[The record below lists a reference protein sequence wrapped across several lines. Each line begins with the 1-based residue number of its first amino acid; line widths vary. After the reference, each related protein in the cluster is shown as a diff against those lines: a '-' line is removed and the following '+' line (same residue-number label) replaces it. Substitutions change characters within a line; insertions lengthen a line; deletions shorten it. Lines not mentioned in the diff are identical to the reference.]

1 MGRPI
6 IGITGELE
14 AARWRNWIRE
24 AVLSPVSYTRAV
36 ERAGGTPVILPPVPS
51 SSVPS
56 LVAKIDALVVAGGR
70 DVDPSLYNET
80 PHDQTDVPD
89 HRRDRFEILMTR
101 AAIEADL
108 PFLAICR
115 GMHILNVAR
124 GGTLIQHLP
133 DRLGSESHK
142 PDPVKM
148 TIHDVEISAASNLG
162 RVLGTTA
169 QVPAAHH
176 QGIDR
181 IGSGLLTVAWTPDQ
195 VVEAVELQGHRF
207 GIGVQW
213 HPEEG
218 DDTRIFEALVAAAK
232 PATAPAPAAE
242 VTGRSKRSSKR
253 HATRSLPQRQ
263 PPGTAI
269 GEPAAPRSGL
279 RSAGLRV
286 QPGSGPRPTGQAGPH
301 GRGVPFQPRRR
312 RTAAISAAVRQRF
325 SVVSGQPY
333 LRVSVP
339 WTRFALSRR
348 VSRQRPSAGWAASPS
363 SSTHRSY
370 SSYRLSRY
378 LVPLPCLR
386 LACRLAAGRPWARS
400 TP

>member
-14 AARWRNWIRE
+14 AARWGNWIRE
-24 AVLSPVSYTRAV
+24 AVVSPVSYTRAV

-56 LVAKIDALVVAGGR
+56 LIAKIDGLLVAGGR
-70 DVDPSLYNET
+70 DVDPSLYNEA

-148 TIHDVEISAASNLG
+148 TIHDVEISAASKLG
-162 RVLGTTA
+162 RVLGATA

-195 VVEAVELQGHRF
+195 VVEAVELQGHKF

-232 PATAPAPAAE
+232 PAPAAAPAAE
-242 VTGRSKRSSKR
+242 VAGRSKRTSKR
-253 HATRSLPQRQ
+253 HAARSL
-263 PPGTAI
+263 
-269 GEPAAPRSGL
+269 
-279 RSAGLRV
+279 
-286 QPGSGPRPTGQAGPH
+286 
-301 GRGVPFQPRRR
+301 
-312 RTAAISAAVRQRF
+312 RQR
-325 SVVSGQPY
+325 
-333 LRVSVP
+333 
-339 WTRFALSRR
+339 
-348 VSRQRPSAGWAASPS
+348 
-363 SSTHRSY
+363 
-370 SSYRLSRY
+370 
-378 LVPLPCLR
+378 
-386 LACRLAAGRPWARS
+386 
-400 TP
+400 

>member
-24 AVLSPVSYTRAV
+24 AVVSPVSYTRAV

-56 LVAKIDALVVAGGR
+56 LVARIDALVVTGGR
-70 DVDPSLYNET
+70 DVDPSLYNEA

-148 TIHDVEISAASNLG
+148 TIHDVEISAASKLG
-162 RVLGTTA
+162 RVLGATA

-195 VVEAVELQGHRF
+195 VVEAVELQEHKF
-207 GIGVQW
+207 GLGVQW

-218 DDTRIFEALVAAAK
+218 DDPRIFEALVAAAK

-242 VTGRSKRSSKR
+242 VTARSKRTSKR
-253 HATRSLPQRQ
+253 HATRSL
-263 PPGTAI
+263 
-269 GEPAAPRSGL
+269 
-279 RSAGLRV
+279 
-286 QPGSGPRPTGQAGPH
+286 
-301 GRGVPFQPRRR
+301 
-312 RTAAISAAVRQRF
+312 RQR
-325 SVVSGQPY
+325 
-333 LRVSVP
+333 
-339 WTRFALSRR
+339 
-348 VSRQRPSAGWAASPS
+348 
-363 SSTHRSY
+363 
-370 SSYRLSRY
+370 
-378 LVPLPCLR
+378 
-386 LACRLAAGRPWARS
+386 
-400 TP
+400 